1 MRMSHANLHLD
12 TNATL
17 TDTCVR
23 QKVQAAITA
32 RQGKTH
38 LNFKNSQPSLEI
50 LLNYWYIYDNVC
62 TLLIKASILK
72 PFSSRKTIRYIS
84 RGELNDQHSCWQS
97 PPTTCLLTS
106 NYNVSRSAW
115 LLTNEKKKFQVGL
128 FLQKRAIFRW
138 ISYKQKY
145 CQVRYGGKLGE
156 MNGWLVEIDIP
167 ILFLFFFQE
176 IDGIFKLT
184 SCITPG
190 SHS

>member
-38 LNFKNSQPSLEI
+38 LNFKSSQPNLEI
-50 LLNYWYIYDNVC
+50 ISNYWYIYDNVC

-115 LLTNEKKKFQVGL
+115 LLTNEEKKF
-128 FLQKRAIFRW
+128 RW
-138 ISYKQKY
+138 VCFYKKGPVSGGFHTSKNT
-145 CQVRYGGKLGE
+145 VRYGGKLGE